1 MLALPVGRDK
11 PDSSGRTPVRPYDG
25 RIVAKRKQKD
35 GAGSF
40 LDAVK
45 RIRKPMPPPEQVLAD
60 RRRRMLDDDA
70 RREIEEAP
78 RRGGSDER

>member
-1 MLALPVGRDK
+1 MLAPQVERDK
-11 PDSSGRTPVRPYDG
+11 PASSGAAGRAYDG
-25 RIVAKRKQKD
+25 RIVAKRKRKD

-45 RIRKPMPPPEQVLAD
+45 RVRKPMPPPEQVVAD
-60 RRRRMLDDDA
+60 RRRRMLEDDA

-78 RRGGSDER
+78 RHGGPDER